1 MKLVPLLNLRQG
13 LAFSADVALMKN
25 SNVSLSHVNL
35 SQWCRKC
42 WPLDDEE
49 NKFFIIMKP
58 GLDNK
63 SELKISFAA
72 AAVIAVHPI
81 KKFLPFSLFSKRK
94 SLQEIKP
101 EEVVIWMQILLI
113 VLLKK
118 HIPIPDDSFMKKNNP
133 PTCILPCFLFLWI
146 LDIS

>member
-1 MKLVPLLNLRQG
+1 
-13 LAFSADVALMKN
+13 
-25 SNVSLSHVNL
+25 
-35 SQWCRKC
+35 
-42 WPLDDEE
+42 
-49 NKFFIIMKP
+49 MKP

-72 AAVIAVHPI
+72 AVTAAAHPI

-118 HIPIPDDSFMKKNNP
+118 HIPIPDDSFMKKK
-133 PTCILPCFLFLWI
+133 
-146 LDIS
+146 

>member
-1 MKLVPLLNLRQG
+1 
-13 LAFSADVALMKN
+13 
-25 SNVSLSHVNL
+25 
-35 SQWCRKC
+35 
-42 WPLDDEE
+42 
-49 NKFFIIMKP
+49 MKP

-72 AAVIAVHPI
+72 AVTAAAHPI

>member
-1 MKLVPLLNLRQG
+1 LLNLRQG

-72 AAVIAVHPI
+72 AVTAAHPI